1 VNYWAA
7 DGTALYKTP
16 SGAIWHGNW
25 QIKGKTLCADW
36 KEKPNNGCVR
46 YDKTG
51 NTVTVR
57 DALSG
62 QTRATVVKTASGNAE
77 KLATP

>member
-1 VNYWAA
+1 VINWAA

-25 QIKGKTLCADW
+25 QIKGNALCADW
-36 KEKPNNGCVR
+36 KEKPNNECVR

-51 NTVTVR
+51 ETITVL

-62 QTRATVVKTASGNAE
+62 QLRAKVAKTAVGNAE
-77 KLATP
+77 KLTP

>member
-1 VNYWAA
+1 LGRWLGRY
-7 DGTALYKTP
+7 
-16 SGAIWHGNW
+16 
-25 QIKGKTLCADW
+25 ADW
-36 KEKPNNGCVR
+36 NEKPNHPCVH

-77 KLATP
+77 KLAP